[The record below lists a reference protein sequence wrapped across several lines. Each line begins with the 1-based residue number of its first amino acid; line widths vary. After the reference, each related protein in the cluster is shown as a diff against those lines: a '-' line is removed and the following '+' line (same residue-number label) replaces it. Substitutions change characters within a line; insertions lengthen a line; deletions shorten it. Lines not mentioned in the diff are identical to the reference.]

1 MLRTIRNALLLALSL
16 AGGAWVYHWG
26 VAGEDRYTVFD
37 LLQGKPAPAAI
48 PGKATGTEALE
59 PNPAEGEKNS
69 ESPGGADETGTT
81 EPDAEA
87 AGKADATS
95 RPGGPV
101 ALDLNSTEL
110 LHQVNLALADLTD
123 KVVPAVVSID
133 TTTTVE
139 VPRYQ
144 AVDPFGLF
152 GYRRFNQRMEAPGL
166 GSGVI
171 VSEEGHVL
179 TNHHVVA
186 GVDAIRIT
194 LHSGDVYDAEWVG
207 SDPAADVAVLKIS
220 VPEEVK
226 TPPELH
232 PLEFGNSDEVRVGDM
247 ALAVGNPFGLSES
260 VTRGIISAKQRR
272 LSDGG
277 NEYFQTDAVINPGNS
292 GGPLIDIHGR
302 IIGINTAIFT
312 GQQDVRV
319 WQGIGLAIPANEAR
333 EVYEAIAFN
342 KPLIRGYLGL
352 SLDDLNAGLARVLR
366 LRTTRGALVT
376 HVDDDSPAD
385 QAGLLPGDF
394 IVTFDGAEVTSAEDA
409 LQRIR
414 RKKAG
419 ADVTMTVIRKGE
431 PVDLEVTVTERP
443 DTTTLQLRSDITA
456 SGQSIAETLGLVVR
470 DLSPSERQ
478 AFGLRDEHPAILI
491 SDVQASSQANEGGLR
506 PGDLIHAINRDPVHN
521 VAEFYDLLGS
531 LPKKRNSV
539 IILTRQGRRID
550 VYLNPG
556 A

>member
-1 MLRTIRNALLLALSL
+1 MPGTIRNALLLAVSL
-16 AGGAWVYHWG
+16 AGAVWIYHG
-26 VAGEDRYTVFD
+26 SLSGEDRYSLFD
-37 LLQGKPAPAAI
+37 LVQGKPTPAAI
-48 PGKATGTEALE
+48 AQAANPEALGKPKAGE
-59 PNPAEGEKNS
+59 PSVEPVPQAK
-69 ESPGGADETGTT
+69 GA
-81 EPDAEA
+81 A
-87 AGKADATS
+87 ASSAT
-95 RPGGPV
+95 

-110 LHQVNLALADLTD
+110 LQQVNRALADLTD

-152 GYRRFNQRMEAPGL
+152 GVRRYNQLYKSAGL

-171 VSEEGHVL
+171 VSKEGHIL

-186 GVDAIRIT
+186 GVDAIRVT
-194 LHSGDVYDAEWVG
+194 LHNGDLYEAEWVG
-207 SDPAADVAVLKIS
+207 SDPAADVAVLKIK
-220 VPEEVK
+220 VPDDAK
-226 TPPELH
+226 SPPELQ

-292 GGPLIDIHGR
+292 GGPLIDIRGR
-302 IIGINTAIFT
+302 LIGINTAIFT

-333 EVYEAIAFN
+333 EVYEAITFN
-342 KPLIRGYLGL
+342 KPLIRGYLGVT
-352 SLDDLNAGLARVLR
+352 LNDINTGPARALG

-376 HVDDDSPAD
+376 QVDDDSPAKK
-385 QAGLLPGDF
+385 AGLLPGDF
-394 IVTFDGAEVTSAEDA
+394 IVTFDGTEVASAEDA

-419 ADVTMTVIRKGE
+419 DDVKLAIIRKE
-431 PVDLEVTVTERP
+431 KPVDVEITVAERP
-443 DTTTLQLRSDITA
+443 DTKTLQLRSDITA
-456 SGQSIAETLGLVVR
+456 SGQGIAEALGLVVR
-470 DLSPSERQ
+470 DLTAKERQ
-478 AFGLRDEHPAILI
+478 TSGCATSTPP
-491 SDVQASSQANEGGLR
+491 SSSR
-506 PGDLIHAINRDPVHN
+506 
-521 VAEFYDLLGS
+521 
-531 LPKKRNSV
+531 
-539 IILTRQGRRID
+539 T
-550 VYLNPG
+550 
-556 A
+556 

>member
-1 MLRTIRNALLLALSL
+1 MLRTIRNALLLAASV
-16 AGGAWVYHWG
+16 AGGAFLYYTQI
-26 VAGEDRYTVFD
+26 AGEERYTLFD
-37 LLQGKPAPAAI
+37 LLEGKPTPAAI
-48 PGKATGTEALE
+48 SAQATAANAEEEEAAPEEETSEKEGPVTETE
-59 PNPAEGEKNS
+59 TPPAEE
-69 ESPGGADETGTT
+69 
-81 EPDAEA
+81 
-87 AGKADATS
+87 
-95 RPGGPV
+95 V
-101 ALDLNSTEL
+101 APLNLNSTAL
-110 LHQVNLALADLTD
+110 LQGVNDALADLTD
-123 KVVPAVVSID
+123 RVVPAVVSID
-133 TTTTVE
+133 TTTTVD

-152 GYRRFNQRMEAPGL
+152 GYRRFNQRYEAPGL

-171 VSEEGHVL
+171 ISDEGHIL

-194 LHSGDVYDAEWVG
+194 LHSGDLYDAEWVG
-207 SDPAADVAVLKIS
+207 SDPAADVAVLKIK
-220 VPEEVK
+220 VPEDAK
-226 TPPELH
+226 TAPEFQA
-232 PLEFGNSDEVRVGDM
+232 LEFGDSDQVRVGDM

-319 WQGIGLAIPANEAR
+319 WQGIGLAIPGNEAR
-333 EVYEAIAFN
+333 EVYEAIALG

-352 SLDDLNAGLARVLR
+352 SLDELNAGLARVLR

-376 HVDDDSPAD
+376 HVDDDSPAAK
-385 QAGLLPGDF
+385 AGLLPGDF
-394 IVTFDGAEVTSAEDA
+394 IVTFDGAEVTSADDA

-419 ADVTMTVIRKGE
+419 AEVSMTLIRKGE
-431 PVDLEVTVTERP
+431 PQDVKVTVAERP

-456 SGQSIAETLGLVVR
+456 SGQSITETLGLVVR
-470 DLSPSERQ
+470 DLTSNERQ
-478 AFGLRDEHPAILI
+478 AFGLRDEHPAVLI
-491 SDVQASSQANEGGLR
+491 SDVKADSQANQGGLR
-506 PGDLIHAINRDPVHN
+506 PGDLIHAINREPVHN
-521 VAEFYDLLGS
+521 AAELYDLLGS
-531 LPKKRNSV
+531 LPKNRNSV

>member
-1 MLRTIRNALLLALSL
+1 MLRSIRNAVLLAVSL
-16 AGGAWVYHWG
+16 AGAAWIYHG
-26 VAGEDRYTVFD
+26 SIAGEDRYTLFD
-37 LLQGKPAPAAI
+37 LLQGTPTPAAI
-48 PGKATGTEALE
+48 AQAANPELLEAPE
-59 PNPAEGEKNS
+59 EVPPTDE
-69 ESPGGADETGTT
+69 PGGE
-81 EPDAEA
+81 
-87 AGKADATS
+87 
-95 RPGGPV
+95 
-101 ALDLNSTEL
+101 LNGTEL
-110 LHQVNLALADLTD
+110 LQRVNLALADLTD
-123 KVVPAVVSID
+123 KVVPSVVSID

-152 GYRRFNQRMEAPGL
+152 GYRRYNQRYEAPGL

-171 VSEEGHVL
+171 VSKEGHIL

-194 LHSGDVYDAEWVG
+194 LHDGDLHDAEWVG
-207 SDPAADVAVLKIS
+207 SDPAADVAVLKIIM
-220 VPEEVK
+220 PEDTK
-226 TPPELH
+226 TPPSFQ
-232 PLEFGNSDEVRVGDM
+232 PLEFGDSDRVRVGDM
-247 ALAVGNPFGLSES
+247 ALAIGNPFGLSES

-292 GGPLIDIHGR
+292 GGPLVDIHGR
-302 IIGINTAIFT
+302 IVGINTAIFT
-312 GQQDVRV
+312 GQQEVRV
-319 WQGIGLAIPANEAR
+319 WQGIGLAIPSNEAR
-333 EVYEAIAFN
+333 EVYEAIAFG

-352 SLDDLNAGLARVLR
+352 ALDNLSAGMARALR

-376 HVDDDSPAD
+376 HVDEDSPAD

-394 IVTFDGAEVTSAEDA
+394 IVTFNGAEVTSAEDA

-414 RKKAG
+414 RMKSG
-419 ADVTMTVIRKGE
+419 AAVKMAVIRKGE
-431 PVDLEVTVTERP
+431 PVEVETAVAERP

-456 SGQSIAETLGLVVR
+456 SGQGMSESLGLDVR
-470 DLSPSERQ
+470 DLSAAERQ

-491 SDVQASSQANEGGLR
+491 ADVRADSQAGKGGLR
-506 PGDLIHAINRDPVHN
+506 PGDLIHAINRDPVN
-521 VAEFYDLLGS
+521 SAAEFYDLLGA
-531 LPKKRNSV
+531 LPKNRNSV
-539 IILTRQGRRID
+539 IVLTRQGRRID